1 MTTPAAGNPRY
12 EAHESPP
19 FLASLGFGLQF
30 SLIASA
36 TLLVTPVIV
45 ASESGRGEPYV
56 VWMVFASLVVVGL
69 STLLQVRRLG
79 PVGAGAVLPM
89 FTAAFAIP
97 FCITAVVDG
106 GPATLTTLVIVSAVI
121 QVVISRWLFILRRI
135 VTPTVSG
142 TVMMILSIT
151 LASVVFD
158 LLDRASEVEPVAA
171 PLTALATL
179 VIVAALTLR
188 GSAVVRLWGPLV
200 GIVGGCVVA
209 AAFGIYDID
218 RVIQAPWVGLP
229 GYWPGLAL
237 DFGIPFWTLLPAFL
251 FLGVI
256 ISIQVNGASI
266 AMQRVSW
273 REDRAVDFRQVQ
285 GSLAGT
291 GASNLMAGVTGTV
304 PNGINPGIVSFIQIT
319 GVASRR
325 VGYCIGLIFLVM
337 AFLPKASGLL
347 STIPGPVMTGYLILI
362 TGTLFVDGARTVIQT
377 EENRQKVVVA
387 GVCFWIGASFQFGL
401 FNLPD
406 IGPVWGALFKSAVT
420 TGGLAAIVMI
430 LYLELTNPRRM
441 RFQSKLHI
449 DSLPEL
455 NEFIAKFNASRGWD
469 TAMKDK
475 LSAVAEETLLTL
487 APLDLELNLDL
498 DAEEEED
505 DDDTRQLVVVASSD
519 GAMADLEFIGGG
531 GDDEN
536 IEDRVRQLQ
545 LHDEE
550 TPVEQELSLRLLR
563 SYASSV
569 RHQQFHDSDI
579 ITVRVGPP
587 GTR

>member
-1 MTTPAAGNPRY
+1 MATPAAGNPRY

-19 FLASLGFGLQF
+19 FLASLGLGLQF

-45 ASESGRGEPYV
+45 ASESGRGESYV

-79 PVGAGAVLPM
+79 PAGAGAVLPM

-121 QVVISRWLFILRRI
+121 QVVISKWLFILRRI
-135 VTPTVSG
+135 VTPTVGG

-151 LASVVFD
+151 LASVVFG

-188 GSAVVRLWGPLV
+188 GSAVVRLWGPLI

-229 GYWPGLAL
+229 SEWPGLAL

-273 REDRAVDFRQVQ
+273 REDRAVDFRQVHRRTR
-285 GSLAGT
+285 GNRDDSLS
-291 GASNLMAGVTGTV
+291 GAHQPAAHE
-304 PNGINPGIVSFIQIT
+304 VSVEAT
-319 GVASRR
+319 HR
-325 VGYCIGLIFLVM
+325 C
-337 AFLPKASGLL
+337 
-347 STIPGPVMTGYLILI
+347 
-362 TGTLFVDGARTVIQT
+362 
-377 EENRQKVVVA
+377 VA
-387 GVCFWIGASFQFGL
+387 GA
-401 FNLPD
+401 
-406 IGPVWGALFKSAVT
+406 
-420 TGGLAAIVMI
+420 
-430 LYLELTNPRRM
+430 
-441 RFQSKLHI
+441 
-449 DSLPEL
+449 
-455 NEFIAKFNASRGWD
+455 
-469 TAMKDK
+469 
-475 LSAVAEETLLTL
+475 
-487 APLDLELNLDL
+487 
-498 DAEEEED
+498 
-505 DDDTRQLVVVASSD
+505 
-519 GAMADLEFIGGG
+519 
-531 GDDEN
+531 
-536 IEDRVRQLQ
+536 
-545 LHDEE
+545 
-550 TPVEQELSLRLLR
+550 
-563 SYASSV
+563 
-569 RHQQFHDSDI
+569 
-579 ITVRVGPP
+579 
-587 GTR
+587 